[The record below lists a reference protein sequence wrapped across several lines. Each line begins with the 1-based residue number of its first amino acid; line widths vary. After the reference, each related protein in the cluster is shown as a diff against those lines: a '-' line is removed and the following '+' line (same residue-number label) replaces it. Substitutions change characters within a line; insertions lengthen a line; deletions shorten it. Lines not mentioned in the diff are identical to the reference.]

1 MLVNVERKNVA
12 LKPLGSFILV
22 DPFEERTE
30 TESGLYIPESAREKD
45 GTALVVA
52 VGDSVDL
59 GGGLQR
65 PLRVK
70 VGDKVLFD
78 KFAGVKTQ
86 VDGKS
91 YLFLRETD
99 LYAVL
104 IDKTVEA

>member
-1 MLVNVERKNVA
+1 MLVDVEKKNVN

-22 DPFEERTE
+22 DPFDERTE

-45 GTALVVA
+45 GTALVIA

-65 PLRVK
+65 PLRVS

-78 KFAGVKTQ
+78 KFAGVKTK
-86 VDGKS
+86 VDGKN

-104 IDKTVEA
+104 IEKTAQ